1 MSDKVR
7 IKDDDK
13 KWQKLKDEVQKLGGG
28 RVTIGVHGKAGKTKD
43 GDLTMANLAA
53 VHEFGVTIQHPGGT
67 PYKFGPSGEV
77 IFTSKGDEEAVGVT
91 EPHEI
96 VIPERS
102 FIRSTIDENVEE
114 YGRIIAALM
123 AQWATLKRD
132 RASVYKVIGMK
143 ITADIRNKTI
153 TLKDPPNAASTIR
166 RKGSSNP
173 LRDSGRLGNSVD
185 YIVKE

>member
-53 VHEFGVTIQHPGGT
+53 VHEF
-67 PYKFGPSGEV
+67 
-77 IFTSKGDEEAVGVT
+77 GVT